1 MAKRICLLL
10 LLNVAT
16 YVLSSV
22 TWASSHSPPLSSSS
36 PSASSFARARAEH
49 DDISVHEVGRDGGGG
64 GGGGGGGRAFY
75 YYNGT
80 AMVNTTT
87 VAITL
92 AFYSVIALGIYSL
105 VAGAAAEQMA
115 EIVEVSQVDEVFKVA
130 ADAVFGGID
139 LDLERGGGQGE
150 HTGRERAQWIPQS
163 QTATP
168 RAGQGKKYET
178 EYEDYFEDHEAW
190 ASEDRNQDA
199 VEKKR
204 ADMFGR
210 G

>member
-1 MAKRICLLL
+1 MTVAKRMCLLL
-10 LLNVAT
+10 LLNVVT

-22 TWASSHSPPLSSSS
+22 TSTSSPPSSPSPS
-36 PSASSFARARAEH
+36 PSASSGAVAEH
-49 DDISVHEVGRDGGGG
+49 DDISVNEEVGGD
-64 GGGGGGGRAFY
+64 GRAFY

-115 EIVEVSQVDEVFKVA
+115 EIVEVSQVEEVFKVA

-150 HTGRERAQWIPQS
+150 HTRRERAQWIPQS